1 MIIKEHNKINN
12 KEVIR
17 ITSDK
22 ENYFVKIKGTTNEPT
37 NEIIIETTQSG
48 LEFEEIYVEP
58 KDNFEEVNDTANE

>member
-22 ENYFVKIKGTTNEPT
+22 ENYFVKIKGSENEPT

-58 KDNFEEVNDTANE
+58 KDNFEETKGVE

>member
-22 ENYFVKIKGTTNEPT
+22 ENYFVKIKGTVKMSPQTR
-37 NEIIIETTQSG
+37 
-48 LEFEEIYVEP
+48 
-58 KDNFEEVNDTANE
+58 